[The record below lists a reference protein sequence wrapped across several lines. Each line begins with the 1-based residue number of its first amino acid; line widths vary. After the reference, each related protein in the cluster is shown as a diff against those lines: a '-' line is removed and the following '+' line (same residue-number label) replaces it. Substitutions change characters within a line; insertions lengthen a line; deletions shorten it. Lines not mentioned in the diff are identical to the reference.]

1 VGKRDKPLSNNSKPK
16 HEKIPDK
23 PSILSEIR
31 DEEDIR
37 TFQSFLS
44 LLFRCHEA
52 ENRFG
57 ATGVPT
63 QSSGPQSHES
73 DFLADNKVSKHGIK

>member
-1 VGKRDKPLSNNSKPK
+1 MP
-16 HEKIPDK
+16 EK
-23 PSILSEIR
+23 PSSLSDIR

-52 ENRFG
+52 ENRLG

-63 QSSGPQSHES
+63 QSSGPQSLES
-73 DFLADNKVSKHGIK
+73 DFLADNKGSKPGIK